1 MVNTE
6 KLLAIEDLKIAEKLK
21 AMNQGELDEY
31 IQVLERFIENFPRY
45 EANIKEVLEDKDFDA
60 ISEEL
65 QGLQKALIKVG
76 ADDIAAECQE
86 NVNNYTTENLPKFE
100 SYVAFMLSQLSALSI
115 DIQMA
120 LYKDEEKKDE
130 PAAAASPASTASAS
144 PAPAAASGKT
154 ILAVDDDPQCLDIF
168 KLALSGA
175 GCKIIAVTSGP
186 AAMGIIKKQ
195 NPDLLVFDIDMPIM
209 DGIKLANNV
218 RESGC
223 KTPIVFIT
231 GNSQKDVVVR
241 ALKAGGSDFILKP
254 INPLNV
260 VSRISKFI

>member
-1 MVNTE
+1 MVNKE
-6 KLLAIEDLKIAEKLK
+6 KLLAIEDLKIAEKLEH
-21 AMNQGELDEY
+21 MDQGELDEY
-31 IQVLERFIENFPRY
+31 VKILDRFIEDFPRY
-45 EANIKEVLEDKDFDA
+45 EANIKEVLQDKDGEA
-60 ISEEL
+60 IMEEVR
-65 QGLQKALIKVG
+65 ALHKTLTKIS
-76 ADDIAAECQE
+76 ADEIAAECLE
-86 NVNNYTTENLPKFE
+86 KMNNYSIEEQSKFE
-100 SYVAFMLSQLSALSI
+100 SYITFLLSQLSALSI

-120 LYKDEEKKDE
+120 MYKDEEKKE
-130 PAAAASPASTASAS
+130 EAAETPQ
-144 PAPAAASGKT
+144 PGPAAASGKT